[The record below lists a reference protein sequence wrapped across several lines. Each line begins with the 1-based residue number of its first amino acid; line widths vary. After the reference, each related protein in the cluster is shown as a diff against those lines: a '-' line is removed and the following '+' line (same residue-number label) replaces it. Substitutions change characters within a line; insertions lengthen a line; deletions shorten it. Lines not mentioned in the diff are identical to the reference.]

1 MSYGPSPWLQRNW
14 DLRAALNF
22 ALGGTGAG
30 ALVVLAFSD
39 LAGAVL
45 QAATLIALVLIAA
58 GLVSVWLEIGRPA
71 RAVHVLF
78 NPFTSWM
85 TRESFAAALVFVF
98 GAGTLAS
105 SQPGLA
111 PAAGLAALA
120 FVYCQGR
127 ILQNARGIP
136 AWREPM
142 VTPLVVVT
150 GLAEGAGA
158 VLVVSALAGAADD
171 TALAWCFFAVVLR
184 AWAWPVYLR
193 HVACAVPQPALDA
206 LDRAGRVLL
215 ALGTLA
221 PLALLV
227 TGVVF
232 PAVDTATAA
241 LAGAATVASGWTF
254 KITLVTRAALNQ
266 GFALPELPARGRG

>member
-1 MSYGPSPWLQRNW
+1 MSYGPSPWLQRHW

-30 ALVVLAFSD
+30 TLVVLAFSD
-39 LAGAVL
+39 LGGGAL
-45 QAATLIALVLIAA
+45 RAATLAALALVAT
-58 GLVSVWLEIGRPA
+58 GLASVWLEIGRPA
-71 RAVHVLF
+71 RALHVFF

-85 TRESFAAALVFVF
+85 TRESFAAALVFGL
-98 GAGTLAS
+98 GAGALAL
-105 SQPGLA
+105 PHPALL

-158 VLVVSALAGAADD
+158 VLLVSALAGAADD
-171 TALAWCFFAVVLR
+171 TALAWCVFAVVLR
-184 AWAWPVYLR
+184 AWAWPVYRR
-193 HVACAVPQPALDA
+193 HVACRIPQPAQDA
-206 LDRAGRVLL
+206 LERAGGVLV

-227 TGVVF
+227 TGAMF
-232 PAVDTATAA
+232 PAVDAAAAA
-241 LAGAATVASGWTF
+241 LAGAATIASGWTF

-266 GFALPELPARGRG
+266 GFALPALPARGRP

>member
-1 MSYGPSPWLQRNW
+1 MSYGPSPWLQRHW

-30 ALVVLAFSD
+30 TLVVLAFSD
-39 LAGAVL
+39 LGGGAL
-45 QAATLIALVLIAA
+45 RAATLAALALVAT
-58 GLVSVWLEIGRPA
+58 GLASVWLEIGRPA
-71 RAVHVLF
+71 RALHVFF

-85 TRESFAAALVFVF
+85 TRESFAAALVFGL
-98 GAGTLAS
+98 GAGALAL
-105 SQPGLA
+105 PHPALL

-158 VLVVSALAGAADD
+158 VLLVSALAGAADD
-171 TALAWCFFAVVLR
+171 TALAWCVFAVVLR
-184 AWAWPVYLR
+184 AWAWPVYRR
-193 HVACAVPQPALDA
+193 HVACRIPQPAQDA
-206 LDRAGRVLL
+206 LERAGGVLV

-227 TGVVF
+227 TGAMF
-232 PAVDTATAA
+232 PAVDAATAA
-241 LAGAATVASGWTF
+241 LAGAATIASGWTF

-266 GFALPELPARGRG
+266 GFALPALPARGRP